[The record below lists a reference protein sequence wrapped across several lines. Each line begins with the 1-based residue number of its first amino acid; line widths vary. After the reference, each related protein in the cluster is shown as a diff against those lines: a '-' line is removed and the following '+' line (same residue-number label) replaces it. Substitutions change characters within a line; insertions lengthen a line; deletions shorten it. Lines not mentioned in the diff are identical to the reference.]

1 MEKRVLGIILTLIGV
16 IGLIAAAYF
25 FMNGGQG
32 TRNVKGIITYA
43 ILGAV
48 FFAAGIGLIQNTRD
62 KAT

>member
-1 MEKRVLGIILTLIGV
+1 MEKRVLGIILTLLGIA
-16 IGLIAAAYF
+16 GLIAAAVY

-32 TRNVKGIITYA
+32 TRNIKGIITFA

-48 FFAAGIGLIQNTRD
+48 FFIAGIGLIQNTKD